1 MVNGAPQG
9 LAAFVER
16 ARTGDK
22 AAFAVLYQQRAG
34 GVLRYAMSLLRN
46 PAAAEDVAA
55 QTFLQAWQGLP
66 RLKHADRFDAWLFRI
81 AHNVAMSELRRQP
94 TAPLETAPE
103 IAGPDRT
110 HNPETLVAGRS
121 DALAVRSALQA
132 LPEPMRDVLVLR
144 FYLDLSHAE
153 VGRQIGKSEQ
163 NARVL
168 QFRALQQLKR
178 ILERSGVRSAAE

>member
-1 MVNGAPQG
+1 
-9 LAAFVER
+9 VER

-103 IAGPDRT
+103 IAGI
-110 HNPETLVAGRS
+110 LVAQAVDVEGTQGGGFAFSPDGGETVINS
-121 DALAVRSALQA
+121 DSSSLVAHLDAKGKAEGMAGFDLTRPGVLASFRYDGAGGISLELRVVIPATSATYG
-132 LPEPMRDVLVLR
+132 V
-144 FYLDLSHAE
+144 
-153 VGRQIGKSEQ
+153 I
-163 NARVL
+163 ARRRV
-168 QFRALQQLKR
+168 A
-178 ILERSGVRSAAE
+178 G